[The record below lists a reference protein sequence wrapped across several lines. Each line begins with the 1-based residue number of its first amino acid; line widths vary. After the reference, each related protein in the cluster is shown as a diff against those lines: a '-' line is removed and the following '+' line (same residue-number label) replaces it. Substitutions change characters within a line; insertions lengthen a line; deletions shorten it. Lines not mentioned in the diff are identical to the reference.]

1 MPKRI
6 SLAEPRPL
14 RVVLVTM
21 DSHLARVVQDA
32 EAALQR
38 DMPGLTLAMHA
49 ADRWASDEAAL
60 EACIADIGRAD
71 LVSATML
78 QLFAYY
84 VAVLRGC
91 DVDKPRNLAKS
102 VTVE

>member
-1 MPKRI
+1 MPVI
-6 SLAEPRPL
+6 ALATDDALYPKLLSGVKEVKARG
-14 RVVLVTM
+14 
-21 DSHLARVVQDA
+21 ARVILIAQEGAPD
-32 EAALQR
+32 
-38 DMPGLTLAMHA
+38 DGA
-49 ADRWASDEAAL
+49 ADDRFLLPRVSQL
-60 EACIADIGRAD
+60 LTP